1 MCLKGR
7 IYDLFKRLWGG
18 ARKKTE
24 KRKKVLDIRSD
35 LL

>member
-1 MCLKGR
+1 MCLKSR
-7 IYDLFKRLWGG
+7 IYDLFKRLWGRG
-18 ARKKTE
+18 TKKTE

>member
-7 IYDLFKRLWGG
+7 IYDLFKRLWV
-18 ARKKTE
+18 RDTEKTE